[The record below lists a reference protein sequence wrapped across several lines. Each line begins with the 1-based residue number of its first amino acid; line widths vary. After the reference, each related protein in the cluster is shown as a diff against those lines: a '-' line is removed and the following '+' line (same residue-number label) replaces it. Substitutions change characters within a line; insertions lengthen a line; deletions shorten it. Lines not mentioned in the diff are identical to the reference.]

1 MTKPLVLILLTVPL
15 MLHAAMRNTEGPCFD
30 ELPGEVDIPYDT
42 EGKVRLQELTI
53 SPKGE
58 KAFVAT
64 EYLGSA
70 NLQASVYLV
79 KNDKYCL
86 SGELGAATDVQAN
99 PKRRVN
105 GRYEIMTLSKSGSDH
120 FYRYFRFI
128 GGQYVLVNC
137 SIKTARG
144 ITRRCAPQ
152 GSQS

>member
-1 MTKPLVLILLTVPL
+1 MTRALALTLLIIPLT
-15 MLHAAMRNTEGPCFD
+15 LHAAMRNTGDPCFD
-30 ELPGEVDIPYDT
+30 KLPGELDIPHDT
-42 EGKVRLQELTI
+42 EGKVRLQALTI

-79 KNDKYCL
+79 KNHKYCL

-99 PKRRVN
+99 PKRQVN
-105 GRYEIMTLSKSGSDH
+105 GLYEIVTQSKAGSDH

-137 SIKTARG
+137 TIKTDRG
-144 ITRRCAPQ
+144 ITKKCAHQ
-152 GSQS
+152 